1 MKKTQFTL
9 YLAAL
14 CLFGKPAA
22 HAQAVVSAPILEG
35 TNFIQTGLQA
45 TLKALNAHANDL
57 ANDGVVEQVLTKGF
71 TEKNMLL
78 AKDWYDGLLAISN
91 TIKTYRRVQHIFER
105 QTAIIT
111 IYSNYIGKFKAD
123 PNLSPAQVA
132 GMSLTS
138 REPGSGTR
146 EVVEQAL
153 AAHGLVAVPP
163 VAELTKATAVRE
175 AVLAGGAPAFVS
187 RRVVERELEARR
199 LVRVPTALGLE
210 RVFRAIWSGARE
222 PAAGPARELVALA
235 KGHA

>member
-9 YLAAL
+9 CLAAL
-14 CLFGKPAA
+14 CLFGAPGAR
-22 HAQAVVSAPILEG
+22 AQAVVSAPVLEG

-45 TLKALNAHANDL
+45 TLKALNTKANDL

-91 TIKTYRRVQHIFER
+91 TIKSYRRVQHIFER

-132 GMSLTS
+132 GVIRGYTLLIQ
-138 REPGSGTR
+138 ESGTYLDDLSAIVSPAKSKMTDAER
-146 EVVEQAL
+146 MELIDVLDDKVTHQYDLVNYFTRRNMAISTQQGQASKD
-153 AAHGLVAVPP
+153 AATLKKLYGL
-163 VAELTKATAVRE
+163 
-175 AVLAGGAPAFVS
+175 
-187 RRVVERELEARR
+187 
-199 LVRVPTALGLE
+199 
-210 RVFRAIWSGARE
+210 
-222 PAAGPARELVALA
+222 
-235 KGHA
+235 